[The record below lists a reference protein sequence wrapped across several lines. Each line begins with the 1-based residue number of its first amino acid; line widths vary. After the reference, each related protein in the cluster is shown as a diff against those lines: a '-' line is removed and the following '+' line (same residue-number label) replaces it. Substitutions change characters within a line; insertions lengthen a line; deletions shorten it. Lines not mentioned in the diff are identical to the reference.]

1 MIIIIQCMI
10 FVFHCMKNHFQEKK
24 KSTLF
29 CSLECNFPG
38 NGMENEANYLS
49 YYFKFPNSLGCPY
62 SDVIKKEIGYVHLR
76 AFI

>member
-1 MIIIIQCMI
+1 MYD
-10 FVFHCMKNHFQEKK
+10 FFFPLHEKSLSRKK

-49 YYFKFPNSLGCPY
+49 YYFKFPNSVGCPY
-62 SDVIKKEIGYVHLR
+62 SDVIKKEIGYVHLSD
-76 AFI
+76 